1 MCTEAMTIRASSL
14 AELFDCPARWEAK
27 HVRGLRLPSSPAA
40 VLGHAVHAGTAAF
53 DQARINGDPIGPD
66 DAAAVAADA
75 LWEEIARGDVDMSRD
90 VLTPED
96 LEHIGR
102 ALCRLYCETVSP
114 HYDWAAV
121 EATCDAL
128 HIADIGLTLTGTTDR
143 IYRDP
148 VAGYGIADI
157 KTGSRAV
164 DKNGEVKTAGH
175 AAQIGVYE
183 LLAEASYG
191 VAITA
196 PAVIIGI
203 RAAKTDAARRAGTGA
218 IENARARLVGTED
231 GPGLLRYAAA
241 MLSSGSF
248 YGNPRS
254 QLCNR
259 TYCPA
264 WGSCHWR

>member
-66 DAAAVAADA
+66 DAAAVAAEA
-75 LWEEIARGDVDMSRD
+75 AREESARIEVDWSGDLSPAD
-90 VLTPED
+90 VES
-96 LEHIGR
+96 IGK
-102 ALCRLYCETVSP
+102 ALCRLYCEAVSP
-114 HYDWAAV
+114 AWEWAAV
-121 EATCDAL
+121 EATCEAL
-128 HIADIGLTLTGTTDR
+128 HIEDLGLTLTGTTDR

-157 KTGSRAV
+157 KTGKRAV
-164 DKNGEVKTAGH
+164 GSDGSVETAGH
-175 AAQIGVYE
+175 AAQIAVYE

-191 VAITA
+191 VPMTA
-196 PAVIIGI
+196 PAVIMGLQ
-203 RAAKTDAARRAGTGA
+203 AAKTDKGRRAGTGR
-218 IENARARLVGTED
+218 IENARARLVGTVG
-231 GPGLLRYAAA
+231 GPGLLHHAANILA
-241 MLSSGSF
+241 SGSF

-254 QLCNR
+254 KLCNKS
-259 TYCPA
+259 YCPA
-264 WGSCHWR
+264 WASCHWR